1 MAFLRLDR
9 RGSGRLG
16 AQELRM
22 GLLIGAAVRIF
33 RRIFME
39 VSPKLLGGDWNHGIL
54 WLSNTFPSSWE
65 FHHPN

>member
-1 MAFLRLDR
+1 MKLGEKKRPTSPTGAPALTVTWISVDFQVAFLRLDR

-39 VSPKLLGGDWNHGIL
+39 VS
-54 WLSNTFPSSWE
+54 
-65 FHHPN
+65 

>member
-1 MAFLRLDR
+1 MDFQVAFLRLDR

-33 RRIFME
+33 RRICME
-39 VSPKLLGGDWNHGIL
+39 VS
-54 WLSNTFPSSWE
+54 
-65 FHHPN
+65 